1 MGEINSN
8 GISFN
13 LKFSQKEYI
22 KFLFYISYNNLLN
35 IRLVTG
41 LGVIM
46 VFVLLLS
53 NNEDRF
59 SSSSIIIP
67 YFLILMSILF
77 PIIIYNSAKKS
88 FKNRL
93 VHEEKV
99 FIIKDDSITIK
110 SDSSFLELKWSDFNR
125 IKKSRNAQYFYISK
139 NQAIIIPSRCLNDQE
154 YIDVFILA
162 RANIKTTYKKR
173 TLYFVGIYLVVF
185 LVVIGVFRF
194 ISSNNIQP

>member
-1 MGEINSN
+1 MGEINTN

-22 KFLFYISYNNLLN
+22 KFLFYISYSNLS
-35 IRLVTG
+35 IKLVTG

-99 FIIKDDSITIK
+99 YTIKDDCLTIK
-110 SDSSFLELKWSDFNR
+110 SDSTFLELKWSDFQK
-125 IKKSRNAQYFYISK
+125 IKKSKNAQYFYISK

-154 YIDVFILA
+154 YKDVFILA
-162 RANIKTTYKKR
+162 KTNIKPASQKR
-173 TLYFVGIYLVVF
+173 TLFFIGIYLVIF
-185 LVVIGVFRF
+185 LVVIGVIRF